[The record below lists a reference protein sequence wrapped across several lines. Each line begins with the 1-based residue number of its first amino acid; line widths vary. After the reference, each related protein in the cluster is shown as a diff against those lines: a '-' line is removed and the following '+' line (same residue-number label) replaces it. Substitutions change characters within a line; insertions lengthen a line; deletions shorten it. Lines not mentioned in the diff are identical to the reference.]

1 MRSKN
6 GWKTVGWEI
15 TALVVVL
22 GNVSAVWAQ
31 GWGSVTGQ
39 FVLEGPLPAP
49 KVLIH
54 QGDKKVKDAEVCA
67 AHDVPAED
75 LIVDP
80 TTKGIKNIFVYLRRA
95 PRAVHPDLKQS
106 RVKELVQDQIGCRYV
121 PHAMIVRT
129 DQTVVVKSDDP
140 IAHNTHTYPIFNQ
153 PLNVVLKPRDRAG
166 IKVTFRAPEMLPIPI
181 KCDLHPWMLAYWLV
195 VNHPYAALTDEQGR
209 FTIEKLP
216 AGRHTLTVWHERV
229 GYVNRRL
236 KVTVKDGETTDLG
249 VIPVPLSKFQKK

>member
-1 MRSKN
+1 MTTDRICNKS
-6 GWKTVGWEI
+6 
-15 TALVVVL
+15 ALL
-22 GNVSAVWAQ
+22 GIASAWVIGSGLASVQAQ
-31 GWGSVTGQ
+31 GWGTVTGQ
-39 FVLEGPLPAP
+39 FVLDGPVPAP
-49 KVLIH
+49 RVLIH
-54 QGDKKVKDAEVCA
+54 QGDRKIKDAEVCA

-80 TTKGIKNIFVYLRRA
+80 TTKGIKNMFVYLRRA
-95 PRAVHPDLKQS
+95 PKAIHPDLKRS
-106 RVKELVQDQIGCRYV
+106 RVKELVQDQVGCRYV
-121 PHAMIVRT
+121 PHALIVRT
-129 DQTVVVKSDDP
+129 DQVVVVKSDDP

-153 PLNVVLKPRDRAG
+153 PLNVVLKPKDRTG
-166 IKVTFRAPEMLPIPI
+166 IKVTFRAPEIQPIAV

-236 KVTVKDGETTDLG
+236 KVTVRDGETTDLG
-249 VIPVPLSKFQKK
+249 TLKVPL